1 MFLINKYAFKYI
13 VFSQENWYS
22 WISVESNQI
31 SEENTAAE
39 NNTFF
44 YEANCAVLMVGF
56 LRF

>member
-1 MFLINKYAFKYI
+1 MNNYALKYI
-13 VFSQENWYS
+13 VFSQENWNS

-44 YEANCAVLMVGF
+44 YKANCAVLMERF

>member
-1 MFLINKYAFKYI
+1 MNNYALKYI
-13 VFSQENWYS
+13 VFSQENWNS

-39 NNTFF
+39 NKTFF
-44 YEANCAVLMVGF
+44 NEANREVLIVGF